1 MRSHL
6 QVWKKGSF
14 SVDAT
19 KDFFVHIRY
28 KSQTSKLDSYQTGDE
43 RSAWEERKKGLFV
56 AKIPDVW
63 TLKIKRFQ
71 VLRFDVNTIY
81 LVPTFHNLL
90 VNFITY
96 FYLLP
101 VDKSISFTNL
111 LTYLR
116 LVRQMSFREIGI
128 FKHSILR
135 KTSSIHFLCV
145 KLFRLGYVHYEI
157 MNFTHYS
164 KRIRGQVDELEIP
177 PTNFLQNCKFGQRR
191 SFLIPYYVFTS

>member
-1 MRSHL
+1 MVFVLLS
-6 QVWKKGSF
+6 GSTF
-14 SVDAT
+14 
-19 KDFFVHIRY
+19 
-28 KSQTSKLDSYQTGDE
+28 LDSQCCLATSNNISE
-43 RSAWEERKKGLFV
+43 TELWSFFIFTWHTSPRLPLIF
-56 AKIPDVW
+56 
-63 TLKIKRFQ
+63 TFFQ
-71 VLRFDVNTIY
+71 LT
-81 LVPTFHNLL
+81 
-90 VNFITY
+90 
-96 FYLLP
+96 
-101 VDKSISFTNL
+101 KISFTNL

-191 SFLIPYYVFTS
+191 SFLIPYYLCIY